1 MASLKQLDLGSQ
13 PLPHALPHAW
23 TCSLRH
29 SCLPV
34 PLGTFLTIE
43 MLQSIAPHSYF
54 GGHKW
59 GELYVVE
66 QVFPTSVSGWWSR
79 PALNSSVSSDL
90 AKVYPS
96 CKLSELWASRVT

>member
-13 PLPHALPHAW
+13 PLPHAW
-23 TCSLRH
+23 TCSLGH

-43 MLQSIAPHSYF
+43 MLQSIAPHFYF

-59 GELYVVE
+59 GELHVVG

-79 PALNSSVSSDL
+79 PALNSSVSSDHL
-90 AKVYPS
+90 AKVYLS
-96 CKLSELWASRVT
+96 HKLSALWASRVT